1 MNKRP
6 AMAWSLSARAR
17 KADEG
22 AVFLD
27 LSTDTMY
34 VFTDGKWHELEDM
47 KKSKERKAQK
57 AKEAEAQAE
66 AQASGV
72 ISKTETPAE
81 TPEPAPKKT
90 TTKNKTASKKAA
102 E

>member
-6 AMAWSLSARAR
+6 AMAWSLSARPH

-22 AVFLD
+22 TVFLD

-34 VFTDGKWHELEDM
+34 AFEDGKWHELEDM
-47 KKSKERKAQK
+47 SKSKARKAQK
-57 AKEAEAQAE
+57 AKEETQTQTTE
-66 AQASGV
+66 V
-72 ISKTETPAE
+72 ISNEEKPAE
-81 TPEPAPKKT
+81 TPAPAPKKT
-90 TTKNKTASKKAA
+90 TTKKKTASKKAA

>member
-6 AMAWSLSARAR
+6 AMAWSLSARPH

-34 VFTDGKWHELEDM
+34 AFEDGKWHELEDM
-47 KKSKERKAQK
+47 SKSKARKAQK
-57 AKEAEAQAE
+57 AKEETQPQAQTTE
-66 AQASGV
+66 V
-72 ISKTETPAE
+72 ISNEEKPAE
-81 TPEPAPKKT
+81 TPAPAPKKT
-90 TTKNKTASKKAA
+90 TTKKKTASKKAA

>member
-1 MNKRP
+1 MINNRP
-6 AMAWSLSARAR
+6 AMAWSLSARPR

-34 VFTDGKWHELEDM
+34 AYESGKWHELDDM
-47 KKSKERKAQK
+47 KKSKARKAEK
-57 AKEAEAQAE
+57 AKAEEAETTE
-66 AQASGV
+66 V
-72 ISKTETPAE
+72 ISETEKPAE
-81 TPEPAPKKT
+81 TAEPTPKKKT
-90 TTKNKTASKKAA
+90 TKKKTASKKEA

>member
-6 AMAWSLSARAR
+6 AMAWSLSARPR

-34 VFTDGKWHELEDM
+34 AFEDGKWHELEDM
-47 KKSKERKAQK
+47 SKSRARKAQK
-57 AKEAEAQAE
+57 AKEETQTK
-66 AQASGV
+66 V
-72 ISKTETPAE
+72 ISNEEKPAE
-81 TPEPAPKKT
+81 TPAPAPKKT
-90 TTKNKTASKKAA
+90 TTKKKTASKKAA

>member
-6 AMAWSLSARAR
+6 AMAWSLSARPR

-34 VFTDGKWHELEDM
+34 AFEDGKWHELEDM
-47 KKSKERKAQK
+47 SKSKVRKAQK
-57 AKEAEAQAE
+57 AKEETQTQTTE
-66 AQASGV
+66 V
-72 ISKTETPAE
+72 ISKTPAAPETPA
-81 TPEPAPKKT
+81 PAPKKT
-90 TTKNKTASKKAA
+90 TTKKKTASKKAT

>member
-6 AMAWSLSARAR
+6 AMAWSLSARPH

-34 VFTDGKWHELEDM
+34 AFEDGKWHELEDM
-47 KKSKERKAQK
+47 SKSKARKAQK
-57 AKEAEAQAE
+57 AKEETQTTE
-66 AQASGV
+66 V
-72 ISKTETPAE
+72 ISNEEKPAE
-81 TPEPAPKKT
+81 TPAPAPKKT
-90 TTKNKTASKKAA
+90 TTKKKTASKKAA

>member
-1 MNKRP
+1 MINNRP
-6 AMAWSLSARAR
+6 AMAWSLSARPR

-34 VFTDGKWHELEDM
+34 AYESGKWHELDDM
-47 KKSKERKAQK
+47 RKSKARKAEK
-57 AKEAEAQAE
+57 AKEEAEEAEVISEEEKPAEAAE
-66 AQASGV
+66 P
-72 ISKTETPAE
+72 TPK
-81 TPEPAPKKT
+81 KKT
-90 TTKNKTASKKAA
+90 TKKKTASKKEA

>member
-6 AMAWSLSARAR
+6 AMAWSLSARPR

-34 VFTDGKWHELEDM
+34 AFEDGKWHELEDM
-47 KKSKERKAQK
+47 SKSRARKAQK
-57 AKEAEAQAE
+57 KTQTE
-66 AQASGV
+66 V
-72 ISKTETPAE
+72 ISETPAAPE
-81 TPEPAPKKT
+81 TPAPAPKKT
-90 TTKNKTASKKAA
+90 TTKKKTASKKAA